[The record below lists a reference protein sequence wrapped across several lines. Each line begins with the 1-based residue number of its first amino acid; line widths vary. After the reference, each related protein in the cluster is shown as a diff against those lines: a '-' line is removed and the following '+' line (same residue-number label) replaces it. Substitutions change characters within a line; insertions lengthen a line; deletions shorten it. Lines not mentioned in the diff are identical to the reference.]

1 MACFNCYYKSVFL
14 IVVFEELDNC
24 KKRILACRIIKQKEY
39 HGTIQ
44 THLSFVAT
52 ETEKC
57 YEHLLNKGEPIPTNQ
72 WSANC
77 CVVANQTS
85 MLCAPS
91 IIITSSSRSTPQ
103 NQNFPTNTMISP
115 RQLHQHIISLA
126 KFPTTIILASK
137 IALWS
142 IATMAVNSPKLD
154 ECHRRCKYSMHQRM

>member
-1 MACFNCYYKSVFL
+1 MVIEKEVLDWRLLNLVRLVACFNCYYKSVFL
-14 IVVFEELDNC
+14 IVVFKELDNC

-57 YEHLLNKGEPIPTNQ
+57 YEHLLNKGEPIPTEQ
-72 WSANC
+72 WLANC

-91 IIITSSSRSTPQ
+91 IIITSSSRSTPH
-103 NQNFPTNTMISP
+103 NQNFPTNNITSP
-115 RQLHQHIISLA
+115 TSPTHHQS
-126 KFPTTIILASK
+126 
-137 IALWS
+137 
-142 IATMAVNSPKLD
+142 
-154 ECHRRCKYSMHQRM
+154 CKMS